1 MCKTR
6 RKFHLS
12 SVLSFSVLFLLGLA
26 ARAESPWTGSNTIDC
41 AVLQDSQRKKEL
53 QVKVTYPLAAGKYPV
68 VVFSHGAG
76 GSKNTDSLL
85 TQYWADH
92 GYVCLQPT
100 HEDSVLLAR
109 QRGEQITF
117 RQLLR
122 SILKDY
128 AGWQNRVRDVSF
140 VIDSLPALQ
149 KLADRIDATRIGV
162 GGHSYGAWVSQI
174 IGGAKIN
181 LPEGERTMADKRV
194 KAVLLLSPQG
204 IVPGTLGMKN
214 EHSWD
219 GLRIPTMVM
228 TGSLDGGL
236 EGQTPEWRVQPFRY
250 SPPGNKYLVFFKG
263 ADHITFAALPNTPFL
278 PEIQKCSLAFWD
290 AFLKNDAAAKKALD
304 TEQFEKADK
313 AVVIQEER

>member
-1 MCKTR
+1 
-6 RKFHLS
+6 
-12 SVLSFSVLFLLGLA
+12 
-26 ARAESPWTGSNTIDC
+26 
-41 AVLQDSQRKKEL
+41 
-53 QVKVTYPLAAGKYPV
+53 
-68 VVFSHGAG
+68 
-76 GSKNTDSLL
+76 
-85 TQYWADH
+85 
-92 GYVCLQPT
+92 VCLQPT

-109 QRGEQITF
+109 QRGEQVTF

-140 VIDSLPALQ
+140 LIDSLPALQ
-149 KLADRIDATRIGV
+149 KQYPKLAEKIDASRIGV
-162 GGHSYGAWVSQI
+162 GGHSYGAWVSQV

-181 LPEGERTMADKRV
+181 LPEGEKTMADKRV

-219 GLRIPTMVM
+219 ELRIPMMVM

-236 EGQTPEWRVQPFRY
+236 EGQVPEWRKQPFRY
-250 SPPGNKYLVFFKG
+250 APPGNKYLVFFNG
-263 ADHITFAALPNTPFL
+263 ADHITFAAPPNSPFL
-278 PEIQKCSLAFWD
+278 PEIEKCSLAFWD
-290 AFLKNDAAAKKALD
+290 AFLKGDVAAKKALD

-313 AVVIQEER
+313 AVVTQEER